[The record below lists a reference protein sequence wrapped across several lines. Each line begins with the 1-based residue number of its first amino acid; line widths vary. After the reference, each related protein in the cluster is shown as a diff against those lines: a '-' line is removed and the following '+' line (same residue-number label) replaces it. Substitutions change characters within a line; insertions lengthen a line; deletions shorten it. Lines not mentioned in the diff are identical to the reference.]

1 MRKELFLL
9 MSNEFYC
16 VIGAEFDERYFKNKD
31 NAYKYLWQQYLNAHG
46 DESESILFEMKEMMN
61 EYAMID
67 GFGYINVYG
76 FED

>member
-1 MRKELFLL
+1 

-16 VIGAEFDERYFKNKD
+16 VKFDDGAKFDEPRYFRNKD
-31 NAYKYLWQQYLNAHG
+31 NAYNYLWQQYLNVHG
-46 DESESILFEMKEMMN
+46 DESESILSEMKEMMN

-67 GFGYINVYG
+67 SFGYIDVCG